1 MAVNAVVMAE
11 MLYLLNS
18 RFILAPVASRAGLFG
33 NPYALLAIAA
43 CVPLQLAFTYAA
55 PMQAIFGST
64 GLAGGDW
71 LKVLLA
77 GALVFGL
84 AELEKWAIRRS
95 PWARHLAED

>member
-1 MAVNAVVMAE
+1 M
-11 MLYLLNS
+11 
-18 RFILAPVASRAGLFG
+18 
-33 NPYALLAIAA
+33 
-43 CVPLQLAFTYAA
+43 PLQLAFTYAA

-64 GLAGGDW
+64 GLAGDDW

-77 GALVFGL
+77 GVLVFGL